1 MNKAIQGC
9 QYKRKFAIKAKQN
22 VDLIQAVDV
31 KGNCFGRNIIFFF
44 KILIT
49 PWKPPLPRVM
59 ENGQNMNLFAKTK
72 CGILLSGDSKVVE
85 IFFFLQIC
93 SEITENA
100 KLIWTIFPEKGYN

>member
-49 PWKPPLPRVM
+49 PPRVM
-59 ENGQNMNLFAKTK
+59 ENGQNMNFFAKTK

-85 IFFFLQIC
+85 IFFFLQLC
-93 SEITENA
+93 TEITGKA
-100 KLIWTIFPEKGYN
+100 KLI